1 MMATFEWTAQKCP
14 ENTQIHKRAN
24 SATYSQLRTLLIS
37 VKKSEMPE
45 WLEAE
50 VEAVV
55 KVKVVI
61 STPLEAEAEVV
72 EEAEAVEAAAED
84 EVEEGGNIYSPEGLR
99 VYMMSTRRGLSG

>member
-1 MMATFEWTAQKCP
+1 MMATFEWTAQKCL

-50 VEAVV
+50 AEAVN
-55 KVKVVI
+55 